1 MLKTLA
7 KQFIEQLKAKDVFA
21 AMKTLAVILD
31 KGADTGKLLFGTAA
45 EEDLEVEFAE
55 LTEFRGELMRACS
68 CGDGSC
74 LTVGTASEVKP
85 ENIGLWIALVDVV
98 LKIIA
103 ARRNKQ

>member
-74 LTVGTASEVKP
+74 LLTTAADGKAVDP
-85 ENIGLWIALVDVV
+85 TLILALVDLV

-103 ARRNKQ
+103 ARRNRQ